1 MTWSLQYVEHEC
13 LFLLVYDDVAFFVN
27 IQYYLYVDYCV
38 SDKDDFEGIVCQ
50 NGGKCIDGLSLFT
63 CQCEPDFEGTLCELR
78 MYSFCVSVLWLN
90 VILLSLQIRLIFTK
104 NNWNWLSLEIDEQM

>member
-1 MTWSLQYVEHEC
+1 MNVNT
-13 LFLLVYDDVAFFVN
+13 LLVYDDVAFFVN

-38 SDKDDFEGIVCQ
+38 SDKDDCESIVCQ

-78 MYSFCVSVLWLN
+78 MYSFCVSVLWLI

-104 NNWNWLSLEIDEQM
+104 NN